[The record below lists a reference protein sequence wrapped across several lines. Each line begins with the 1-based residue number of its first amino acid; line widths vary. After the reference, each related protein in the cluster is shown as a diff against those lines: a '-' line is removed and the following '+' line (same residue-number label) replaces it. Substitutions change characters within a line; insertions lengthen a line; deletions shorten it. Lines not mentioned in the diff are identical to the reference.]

1 MPRWRTMIAPACTA
15 WPSPALMPSRWP
27 TLSRPFLTEPP
38 AFLCAID
45 RSSPYFC
52 VFFGA
57 DFASAARARGLGL
70 AAVFALS
77 PAPVVS
83 AFAVRLE
90 ALAAGLDASA
100 LPRAGLS
107 EAFASEALGL
117 VFSVFALSAASF
129 A

>member
-1 MPRWRTMIAPACTA
+1 MPRWRTMIAPAWTA
-15 WPSPALMPSRWP
+15 WPSPAFIPSRWP

-57 DFASAARARGLGL
+57 DFAAVARARGLGL

-83 AFAVRLE
+83 LFAVRLE
-90 ALAAGLDASA
+90 ALAADFDASD
-100 LPRAGLS
+100 LPRDG
-107 EAFASEALGL
+107 
-117 VFSVFALSAASF
+117 FSVA
-129 A
+129 